1 MKTLRSHGRYPYW
14 PITQAPPFRW
24 PQGDGLAV
32 YVALNLEHYAFGEG
46 MLDELVPLGP
56 AAGRAELSPGW
67 NGATGSARGGFW
79 SCSSRSTCRS
89 RCWSTLPSTRARRGW
104 WKHSARRDARSPRHG
119 RTNAERQ
126 GDLPAEGEAALIAEA
141 TGEIARQ
148 EGAPPAGWLGP
159 WISESEQT
167 PDLLK
172 EAGYRY
178 VLDWCCDDRPIPLAT
193 RAGPLLA
200 VPYPQ
205 EANDANAIV
214 VRRMGA
220 DAFADLVVD
229 QFDEMLQQAQGSAQ
243 GSALVCPVSLHP
255 HVTRAGPPHPPSA
268 PRAHAY
274 RRAQGED
281 LDDPRVRHRRRGGA
295 RLWDRLNRRAVPP
308 AAYMPDTAC
317 SVIKKQA
324 APVNNRSAACASCP
338 CARRAARQLPFSRP
352 SRLARS
358 VPQLTLSA
366 ITRPSRSAPCR
377 PMQRQS
383 PHSSAPSPWAPR
395 SSRVRPAWPA
405 RSRPPPCGSRAISR
419 PA

>member
-1 MKTLRSHGRYPYW
+1 VLNFSWLEWGNRVGAWRLLELFQSLDMPLTVLVN
-14 PITQAPPFRW
+14 A
-24 PQGDGLAV
+24 AV
-32 YVALNLEHYAFGEG
+32 YQGAPGLVEAFR
-46 MLDELVPLGP
+46 
-56 AAGRAELSPGW
+56 AAGCEIA
-67 NGATGSARGGFW
+67 A
-79 SCSSRSTCRS
+79 
-89 RCWSTLPSTRARRGW
+89 
-104 WKHSARRDARSPRHG
+104 HG

-229 QFDEMLQQAQGSAQ
+229 QFDEMLQQAQDSAQGSAQ

-255 HVTRAGPPHPPSA
+255 HVTGQ
-268 PRAHAY
+268 AHRIRHL
-274 RRAQGED
+274 RRA
-281 LDDPRVRHRRRGGA
+281 LTHIAAHRERI
-295 RLWDRLNRRAVPP
+295 WMTRACDIADV
-308 AAYMPDTAC
+308 
-317 SVIKKQA
+317 
-324 APVNNRSAACASCP
+324 
-338 CARRAARQLPFSRP
+338 AARGYGI
-352 SRLARS
+352 A
-358 VPQLTLSA
+358 
-366 ITRPSRSAPCR
+366 
-377 PMQRQS
+377 
-383 PHSSAPSPWAPR
+383 
-395 SSRVRPAWPA
+395 
-405 RSRPPPCGSRAISR
+405 
-419 PA
+419 

>member
-24 PQGDGLAV
+24 PRGDGLAV

-56 AAGRAELSPGW
+56 QPDVLNFSWLEWGNRVGAWRLLELFQSLDMPLTVLVNAAVYQGAPGLVEAFRAAGCEIA
-67 NGATGSARGGFW
+67 A
-79 SCSSRSTCRS
+79 
-89 RCWSTLPSTRARRGW
+89 
-104 WKHSARRDARSPRHG
+104 HG

-229 QFDEMLQQAQGSAQ
+229 QFDEMLQQAQDSAQGSAQ

-255 HVTRAGPPHPPSA
+255 HVTGQ
-268 PRAHAY
+268 AHRIRHL
-274 RRAQGED
+274 RRA
-281 LDDPRVRHRRRGGA
+281 LTHIAAHRERIWMTRA
-295 RLWDRLNRRAVPP
+295 RDIADV
-308 AAYMPDTAC
+308 
-317 SVIKKQA
+317 
-324 APVNNRSAACASCP
+324 
-338 CARRAARQLPFSRP
+338 AARGYGI
-352 SRLARS
+352 A
-358 VPQLTLSA
+358 
-366 ITRPSRSAPCR
+366 
-377 PMQRQS
+377 
-383 PHSSAPSPWAPR
+383 
-395 SSRVRPAWPA
+395 
-405 RSRPPPCGSRAISR
+405 
-419 PA
+419 

>member
-24 PQGDGLAV
+24 PRGDGLAV

-56 AAGRAELSPGW
+56 QPDVLNFSWLEWGNRVGAWRLLELFQSLDMPLTVLVNAAVYQGAPGLVEAFRAAGCEIA
-67 NGATGSARGGFW
+67 A
-79 SCSSRSTCRS
+79 
-89 RCWSTLPSTRARRGW
+89 
-104 WKHSARRDARSPRHG
+104 HG

-214 VRRMGA
+214 VRRMARGRLRRSRRRPVRRDAAAGA
-220 DAFADLVVD
+220 
-229 QFDEMLQQAQGSAQ
+229 GSA
-243 GSALVCPVSLHP
+243 
-255 HVTRAGPPHPPSA
+255 
-268 PRAHAY
+268 
-274 RRAQGED
+274 
-281 LDDPRVRHRRRGGA
+281 
-295 RLWDRLNRRAVPP
+295 RL
-308 AAYMPDTAC
+308 
-317 SVIKKQA
+317 
-324 APVNNRSAACASCP
+324 
-338 CARRAARQLPFSRP
+338 
-352 SRLARS
+352 
-358 VPQLTLSA
+358 
-366 ITRPSRSAPCR
+366 
-377 PMQRQS
+377 
-383 PHSSAPSPWAPR
+383 PR
-395 SSRVRPAWPA
+395 SSA
-405 RSRPPPCGSRAISR
+405 RCRCTPMSRGQAHRIRHLRRALTHIAAHR
-419 PA
+419 ERIWMTRACDIADVAARGYGIA